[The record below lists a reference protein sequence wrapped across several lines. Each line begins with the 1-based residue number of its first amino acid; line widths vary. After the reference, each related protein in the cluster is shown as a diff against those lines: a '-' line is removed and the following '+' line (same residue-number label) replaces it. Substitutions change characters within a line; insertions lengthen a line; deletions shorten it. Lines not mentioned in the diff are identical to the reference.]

1 MGTPHNNAPQ
11 GAFAKTVLMPGDPLR
26 AKFIAETFLENAEL
40 VNNVRGVQGYT
51 GTYKGVRVSVMA
63 SGMGG
68 PSMAIYSHELFHFF
82 GVENILRIGSAGAI
96 SPKLKLMDIVMAQGS
111 CSDSNFAYQFGLPGN
126 FAAIANYE
134 LLETAVA
141 VAREKGVDPNVG
153 NLFASDTFYN
163 KSYNPMKWGEMGIL
177 ATEMES
183 YALHCN
189 AAEAGKRA
197 LAICTISD
205 SLVTGEALSAEDR
218 QLSFRNMMEI
228 ALETAVRMDAK

>member
-1 MGTPHNNAPQ
+1 MGTAHNNAPE

-26 AKFIAETFLENAEL
+26 AKFIAETFLEDAVL

-63 SGMGG
+63 SGMGC
-68 PSMAIYSHELFHFF
+68 PSMGIYSHELFHFF
-82 GVENILRIGSAGAI
+82 GVENILRIGSAGAMTE
-96 SPKLKLMDIVMAQGS
+96 KLQLQDIVMAQGV
-111 CSDSNFAYQFGLPGN
+111 CSDSNYAHQFGLNGS

-141 VAREKGVDPNVG
+141 VAREKGVQPNVG
-153 NLFASDTFYN
+153 NVFASDTFYN
-163 KSYNPMKWGEMGIL
+163 KSYSPMKWGEMGIL

-183 YALHCN
+183 YALYCN

-205 SLVTGEALSAEDR
+205 SLVTGEQLSAEDR

-228 ALETAVRMDAK
+228 ALEVAVRMDAK